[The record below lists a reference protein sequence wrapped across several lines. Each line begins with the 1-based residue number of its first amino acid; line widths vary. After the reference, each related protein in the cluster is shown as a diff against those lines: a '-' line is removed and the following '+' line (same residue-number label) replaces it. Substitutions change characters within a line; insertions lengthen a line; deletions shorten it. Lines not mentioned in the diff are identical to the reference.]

1 MTTTPRQTQNRA
13 KHWNGRVAEATTDQ
27 ERAGVWYDACR
38 TLARQA
44 EREGKPSLWPALT
57 QVLHDFYK
65 NNGG

>member
-1 MTTTPRQTQNRA
+1 MTTPRQTQNRA
-13 KHWNGRVAEATTDQ
+13 KFWNARVAEARTDQ

-44 EREGKPSLWPALT
+44 ERDGKPDLWSALT
-57 QVLHDFYK
+57 KALHDFYK

>member
-1 MTTTPRQTQNRA
+1 MTTPRQTQNRA
-13 KHWNGRVAEATTDQ
+13 KHWNARIAEAKSDQ

-44 EREGKPSLWPALT
+44 ERDNKPDLWRALT
-57 QVLHDFYK
+57 ATLHDFYK

>member
-1 MTTTPRQTQNRA
+1 MTTRRQTQNRA
-13 KHWNGRVAEATTDQ
+13 KHWNARIAEATTEK

-44 EREGKPSLWPALT
+44 EREGKPNVWPALT
-57 QVLHDFYK
+57 KALHDFYK